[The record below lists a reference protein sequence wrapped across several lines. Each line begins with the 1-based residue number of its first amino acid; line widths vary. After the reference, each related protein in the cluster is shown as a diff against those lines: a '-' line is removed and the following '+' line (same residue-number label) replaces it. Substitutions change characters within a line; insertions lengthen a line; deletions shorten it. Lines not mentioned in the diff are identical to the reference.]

1 MFGMICFVTFIFPT
15 FVRIFVL
22 SILFPF
28 ILNNSFGQQ
37 TWAEP
42 AKESTGLLPFG
53 QYRKQAGKKTIQQ
66 TKEQTICLQGKQS
79 MCIKSG
85 EKQNANKSK
94 KENWPKAQQVC
105 FHHWVNKA
113 GSVNTNKKPGNYV
126 NRFLRW
132 KNRKRQIYNFEFF
145 SREPMFAY
153 FTFPKRR

>member
-66 TKEQTICLQGKQS
+66 TKDQTICLQGKQS
-79 MCIKSG
+79 MRIKSG
-85 EKQNANKSK
+85 QNQVTNCKQIKEKIGKSSTGLFPPLGKQN
-94 KENWPKAQQVC
+94 WIGQHQQ
-105 FHHWVNKA
+105 K
-113 GSVNTNKKPGNYV
+113 TKQNYF
-126 NRFLRW
+126 NRFLW
-132 KNRKRQIYNFEFF
+132 WNKRVGKGK
-145 SREPMFAY
+145 
-153 FTFPKRR
+153 FTI